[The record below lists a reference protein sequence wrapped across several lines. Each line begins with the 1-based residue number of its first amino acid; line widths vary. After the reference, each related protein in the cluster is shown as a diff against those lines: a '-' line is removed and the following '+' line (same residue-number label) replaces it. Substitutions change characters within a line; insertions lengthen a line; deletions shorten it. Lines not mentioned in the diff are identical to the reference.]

1 MFAIRNKCHATSSNS
16 NGLQPNSDVLHE
28 RKRPSVLLRVCH
40 RRIRVATQ
48 YWLRN
53 ARIQNGNGLLVGRVI
68 VVSLSCFV
76 VSLSFC
82 LQISLLVEDRAGK
95 YITFWVMVCYC
106 PHAAMDRLGLTYFKQ
121 HELKWFSD
129 LKDGPFVYSK

>member
-95 YITFWVMVCYC
+95 YITFWVMVCYWVGQLDSY
-106 PHAAMDRLGLTYFKQ
+106 PSFSAFLLSARVLSSKTTH
-121 HELKWFSD
+121 LKSWH
-129 LKDGPFVYSK
+129 